1 MSEWM
6 ICALCGNSQEDDPN
20 GATWLM
26 GTSGGRLGDN
36 GRNIHQSCA
45 IDFLVDMKM
54 AWEDALEEGEE

>member
-26 GTSGGRLGDN
+26 GDN
-36 GRNIHQSCA
+36 DRNIHQSCA
-45 IDFLVDMKM
+45 IDLLVDMKM